1 MPWKKVSAMD
11 LREEFV
17 RLARLEG
24 ANRRELCRR
33 FEISPQTGYK
43 WLRRQGAGDA
53 DGFADLSRRPHSSP
67 ARIGAAVEE
76 RILEVRNQHPAWGA
90 RKIRAFLRSAGHE
103 MPAASTVHQ
112 VLLRHGRIVPPQ
124 GGPRASLRFEADG
137 PNDLWQMDFK
147 GWSRLG
153 DGAVL
158 NPLTIVDDH
167 SRFSPCLKALA
178 TQTGAEVQAALAD
191 VFRVHGLP
199 LALFTDN
206 GSPWGDSQGAKWSRL
221 GVWLLK
227 LGVKLIHARPYH
239 PQSRGKNER
248 FHRSLDEE
256 VLNLNPLHNQ
266 AQAQQAFD
274 RWRAIYNH
282 QRPHEALGF
291 TVPASRW
298 RPSLRSLP
306 EKLPEPEYG
315 DGTIVRVLSSTKSYL
330 SFKGRHWLMPK
341 AFRGERLAIRPIDVD
356 GHYGVFFA
364 AHRIGTIDLTSDESV
379 SHVSEQVSTK
389 SPG

>member
-291 TVPASRW
+291 TVPASQPLASQPAV
-298 RPSLRSLP
+298 PSR
-306 EKLPEPEYG
+306 E
-315 DGTIVRVLSSTKSYL
+315 
-330 SFKGRHWLMPK
+330 
-341 AFRGERLAIRPIDVD
+341 
-356 GHYGVFFA
+356 A
-364 AHRIGTIDLTSDESV
+364 ART
-379 SHVSEQVSTK
+379 
-389 SPG
+389 